1 MKSIKHDIFSELVIN
16 KSIFYNYLFKVNTVE
31 EVTTK
36 LDELRSK
43 HSDANHHCTA
53 YIIGKNQEIQK
64 YNDDGEPS
72 KTAGMPMIEVLKK
85 HDLTNILAVSV
96 RYFGG
101 IKLGAGGLVRAYT
114 KGVAH
119 NVKEIEF
126 SNLIEYTTVSVIIP
140 FDQIGNIEK
149 YIRDHF
155 EILDTVYSNE
165 VTYIFNIK
173 SKEYDS
179 LERTVS
185 DNTKGIGQLIKLD
198 TFETYE

>member
-1 MKSIKHDIFSELVIN
+1 
-16 KSIFYNYLFKVNTVE
+16 
-31 EVTTK
+31 
-36 LDELRSK
+36 
-43 HSDANHHCTA
+43 
-53 YIIGKNQEIQK
+53 
-64 YNDDGEPS
+64 
-72 KTAGMPMIEVLKK
+72 MIEVLKK